1 MSERRIKK
9 GKIAVVGVGIVIL
22 VAIIIA
28 IVLISKNSDGGFG
41 GTKKPEENK
50 KEETVIYDLPD
61 ITYSDMQ
68 VTNIEME
75 YLKENNETMVSMVIN
90 NTTEVAVAQ
99 ETLTAYLI
107 DGAENVLGQ
116 TRTYIESLNPGE
128 QYSISVVL
136 KGDLTA
142 TKQIKLQK

>member
-1 MSERRIKK
+1 MSEKRKLKK
-9 GKIAVVGVGIVIL
+9 GKIAVLAIIALIVIIVGIV
-22 VAIIIA
+22 
-28 IVLISKNSDGGFG
+28 LIMKNNSGDGSIS
-41 GTKKPEENK
+41 KKPEEDTQEK
-50 KEETVIYDLPD
+50 TVVYDLPD

-90 NTTEVAVAQ
+90 NTTEVPVAQ

-107 DGAENVLGQ
+107 DKSENVLGE
-116 TRTYIESLNPGE
+116 TKTYIESLNPGQ

-142 TKQIKLQK
+142 TTQIKLQK

>member
-1 MSERRIKK
+1 MSERRKLKK
-9 GKIAVVGVGIVIL
+9 GKIAVVAIAV
-22 VAIIIA
+22 VAIIA
-28 IVLISKNSDGGFG
+28 IIVVVLIVKNNNG
-41 GTKKPEENK
+41 GTGLIKKPLK
-50 KEETVIYDLPD
+50 DTQDKTVVYDLPET
-61 ITYSDMQ
+61 TYSDMQ

-75 YLKENNETMVSMVIN
+75 YLVDNNETMVSMVIN
-90 NTTEVAVAQ
+90 NTTETPVMQ

-107 DGAENVLGQ
+107 DKSDNTIGQ

-142 TKQIKLQK
+142 TTQIKLQK